1 MKRIDTCT
9 KTDLLVGLLLA
20 GIVSVLLAYR
30 IFAYLCEVTAFQW
43 WMILLGLLCAAFGH
57 RRLPGSPPGLE
68 APAISAGPPLRS
80 LSKIPLEFSDKR
92 LQSAAR
98 IICSPQANKFHTCSL
113 RGIFPPRTCRG
124 EK

>member
-43 WMILLGLLCAAFGH
+43 WMILLRRFGH

-80 LSKIPLEFSDKR
+80 LSKIPLEFSDKKVAVCCAHN
-92 LQSAAR
+92 LFAA
-98 IICSPQANKFHTCSL
+98 
-113 RGIFPPRTCRG
+113 G
-124 EK
+124 E